1 MASTPEG
8 RFKTKTKK
16 KLVLMFPGCY
26 LHEMKCGDQGIPD
39 TLILYRNK
47 WALLEFKE
55 SETAKKR
62 PNQKYYVDLF
72 DSMGFSSFIYPENE
86 TDVLRQLS
94 LYFGGDP
101 NGLFEDR
108 LQRRRST
115 QSG

>member
-8 RFKTKTKK
+8 RFKQKVKK

-39 TLILYRNK
+39 TLILHKSK

-55 SETAKKR
+55 SETAKRR

-72 DSMGFSSFIYPENE
+72 NSIGFSSFIYPENE
-86 TDVLRQLS
+86 SDVLKQLS
-94 LYFGGDP
+94 LYFGGGVY
-101 NGLFEDR
+101 GL
-108 LQRRRST
+108 S
-115 QSG
+115 